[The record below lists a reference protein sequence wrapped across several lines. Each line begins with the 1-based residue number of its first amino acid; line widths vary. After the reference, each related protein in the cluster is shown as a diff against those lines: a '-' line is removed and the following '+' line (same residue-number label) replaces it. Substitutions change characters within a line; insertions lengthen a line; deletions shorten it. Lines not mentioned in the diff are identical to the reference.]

1 MKNRLFQIV
10 MTVALLASIAGCQRE
25 EIIPDIPGETNSE
38 VGVFGD
44 FIKMKLNVVAPDPI
58 KVGTKAVDPD
68 GKGVQTMTLFCFD
81 QHGLFISTATASI
94 EQELD
99 QVFQLTDPNKEV
111 YRCKYCEEK
120 YINPIKRK

>member
-99 QVFQLTDPNKEV
+99 DIEAGGIFDAFIPNTT
-111 YRCKYCEEK
+111 RRGR
-120 YINPIKRK
+120 ISARSQRMR